1 LRGEARK
8 AKIAPMRNFH
18 TGFTCTACGA
28 HYPTNQI
35 EYTCPKCGGNMD
47 AAYDYATI
55 RKEVDPRQMVS
66 RADRSAWHYAEL
78 LPRTAPSGE
87 RHTPLAEFGASP
99 LYRAGN
105 LERELG
111 IRKIWLKDDGQLP
124 SNSFKDRASSMVV
137 AQAIATKR
145 ETICVASTGNAA
157 SALALMCAG
166 RSDVRAV
173 IFVPQGTP
181 EGKLVQSLIYGAHV
195 YIVKGSYNDAVEMAS
210 AACQRFGWYNRST
223 GTNPYTREGKK
234 TAAFEICEQLALADG
249 AAAAF
254 RAPDVMIVPVGDGNI
269 ISGIHKGYKD
279 LFALG
284 WIDRVPK
291 FIGATATQ
299 APSLF
304 RAWQSGGEQC
314 QLAPST
320 TLASGISVDIPAD
333 GAMALRAVRDTGGA
347 LIECEDEEL
356 LEGIAALARKTAV
369 FAEPSAAASYVA
381 LVKARAQ
388 GLIGSADEVVLQ
400 LTGNGLKD
408 TKSALRAAGA
418 PRVVSSLDE
427 V

>member
-1 LRGEARK
+1 
-8 AKIAPMRNFH
+8 MRNYH
-18 TGFTCTACGA
+18 TGFACTACGA
-28 HYPTNQI
+28 HYATPQI

-47 AAYDYATI
+47 ATYDYEAI

-78 LPRTAPSGE
+78 LPRTAPSNE
-87 RHTPLAEFGASP
+87 KDTALAKFGWSP

-111 IRKIWLKDDGQLP
+111 IRAIWLKDDGQLP

-137 AQAIATKR
+137 AQAIATQR
-145 ETICVASTGNAA
+145 QTICVASTGNAA

-173 IFVPQGTP
+173 IFVPQSTP
-181 EGKLVQSLIYGAHV
+181 EGKLVQSLIYGAQV
-195 YIVKGSYNDAVEMAS
+195 YLVKGSYNDAVEMAS

-234 TAAFEICEQLALADG
+234 TATFEICEQLALADG
-249 AAAAF
+249 ARAAF

-291 FIGATATQ
+291 FIGATAAK
-299 APSLF
+299 APSLY
-304 RAWQSGGEQC
+304 RAWQSGGEAC
-314 QLAPST
+314 QLVPST
-320 TLASGISVDIPAD
+320 TLASGISVDVPAD

-356 LEGIAALARKTAV
+356 LEGIAALARKAAV

-408 TKSALRAAGA
+408 AKSALRAAGA
-418 PRVVSSLDE
+418 ARVISSLDE
-427 V
+427 VI